1 VATLCYSRRTKNLAR
16 TLQKRIGELQQERS
30 TMGYRNYPLGIAAGI
45 AVLLFSLVGAAAV
58 TGLLPSAPPA
68 TDAHGAATQKTAKA
82 AAARKSSACR
92 NCGVVTW
99 VRTVEVDGSNKRA
112 EKRTEHSITV
122 RMDDGSER
130 TVSQVAAPTVSV
142 GARVR
147 VNGSAVERG

>member
-1 VATLCYSRRTKNLAR
+1 
-16 TLQKRIGELQQERS
+16 
-30 TMGYRNYPLGIAAGI
+30 MGYRNYPLVIAAGI

-58 TGLLPSAPPA
+58 TGLLPAVAPAADP
-68 TDAHGAATQKTAKA
+68 HSAATQKTAKA

-99 VRTVEVDGSNKRA
+99 VRTIEVDGSSKRA

-130 TVSQVAAPTVSV
+130 TLSQVTAPAFSV

-147 VNGSAVERG
+147 VHGNALERG

>member
-1 VATLCYSRRTKNLAR
+1 
-16 TLQKRIGELQQERS
+16 
-30 TMGYRNYPLGIAAGI
+30 MGYRNYPLVIASGV

-58 TGLLPSAPPA
+58 TGLLPGVAPA
-68 TDAHGAATQKTAKA
+68 TDTHGAGTQKTAKA

-130 TVSQVAAPTVSV
+130 TLSQVAPPAFSV

-147 VNGSAVERG
+147 VNGNAVERG